1 MAKRKE
7 LEELTLMDDY
17 MFWAVMKKKEL
28 LIKLLE
34 CILSIKLVDLI
45 YSKGQEI
52 LKDAYD
58 SRGVRLDV
66 FGKDEKGRW
75 YNIEV
80 QTTDKKDIPKRSRY
94 NQAVVDV
101 DELKPGEDFNKLQE
115 CFVIFITKF
124 DTHGRDKKLYWFE
137 KKDRFEKDLLFGD
150 GGNDIIVNIA
160 GTKGEVSKE
169 LDEVIS
175 YLKSGEVEGDY
186 TRELDDAV
194 VAVKKSDERKREYM
208 RIIRY
213 EDELR
218 RDNTLETTA
227 KNVVNLMETMEIDL
241 DTAMIYLKVDE
252 YDRERIKELVAE
264 KLQMVPA

>member
-17 MFWAVMKKKEL
+17 MFWAVMKKKDL

-34 CILSIKLVDLI
+34 CILVIKLVDLI

-66 FGKDEKGRW
+66 FVKDITGRW

-124 DTHGRDKKLYWFE
+124 DTHGRNKKLYWFE

-160 GTKGEVSKE
+160 GTQGEVSKE
-169 LDEVIS
+169 LDEVIN

-186 TRELDDAV
+186 TRKLDDAV
-194 VAVKKSDERKREYM
+194 AAVKKSDERKREYM

-218 RDNTLETTA
+218 RDERLRTSAENVLSLV
-227 KNVVNLMETMEIDL
+227 KNLGL
-241 DTAMIYLKVDE
+241 DADILIANMNVDE
-252 YDRERIKELVAE
+252 YDREKIKELVAE

>member
-17 MFWAVMKKKEL
+17 MFWAVMKNKEL

-34 CILSIKLVDLI
+34 CILGIKLVDLI

-66 FGKDEKGRW
+66 FVKDITGRW

-101 DELKPGEDFNKLQE
+101 DELKPGEDFNEPL
-115 CFVIFITKF
+115 C
-124 DTHGRDKKLYWFE
+124 LYPF
-137 KKDRFEKDLLFGD
+137 F
-150 GGNDIIVNIA
+150 
-160 GTKGEVSKE
+160 
-169 LDEVIS
+169 
-175 YLKSGEVEGDY
+175 
-186 TRELDDAV
+186 
-194 VAVKKSDERKREYM
+194 
-208 RIIRY
+208 
-213 EDELR
+213 
-218 RDNTLETTA
+218 
-227 KNVVNLMETMEIDL
+227 
-241 DTAMIYLKVDE
+241 
-252 YDRERIKELVAE
+252 
-264 KLQMVPA
+264 

>member
-1 MAKRKE
+1 M
-7 LEELTLMDDY
+7 
-17 MFWAVMKKKEL
+17 
-28 LIKLLE
+28 
-34 CILSIKLVDLI
+34 
-45 YSKGQEI
+45 
-52 LKDAYD
+52 
-58 SRGVRLDV
+58 
-66 FGKDEKGRW
+66 

-101 DELKPGEDFNKLQE
+101 DQLKPGEDFNKLQE
-115 CFVIFITKF
+115 CFVIFITRF
-124 DTHGRDKKLYWFE
+124 DTHGRGKKLYWFE

-169 LDEVIS
+169 LDEVITC
-175 YLKSGEVEGDY
+175 LKSGEVEGDY

-208 RIIRY
+208 RIIKY

-218 RDNTLETTA
+218 RDA
-227 KNVVNLMETMEIDL
+227 KLDGKAEAVINLMETMGLDA
-241 DTAMIYLKVDE
+241 DTAMIYLKID
-252 YDRERIKELVAE
+252 
-264 KLQMVPA
+264 

>member
-1 MAKRKE
+1 MCRGG
-7 LEELTLMDDY
+7 
-17 MFWAVMKKKEL
+17 
-28 LIKLLE
+28 
-34 CILSIKLVDLI
+34 LV
-45 YSKGQEI
+45 
-52 LKDAYD
+52 
-58 SRGVRLDV
+58 
-66 FGKDEKGRW
+66 
-75 YNIEV
+75 
-80 QTTDKKDIPKRSRY
+80 
-94 NQAVVDV
+94 
-101 DELKPGEDFNKLQE
+101 
-115 CFVIFITKF
+115 ITKF
-124 DTHGRDKKLYWFE
+124 DTHGRGKKLYWFE

-194 VAVKKSDERKREYM
+194 AAVKKSDERKREYM

-218 RDNTLETTA
+218 RDERLRTRAED
-227 KNVVNLMETMEIDL
+227 VINLMETMGL
-241 DTAMIYLKVDE
+241 DADTLIANMKIDE
-252 YDRERIKELVAE
+252 YDREKIKELAAE